1 MSDAGRAAGREE
13 QYVQAAAAFG
23 PALER
28 LARAYE
34 PDPDRRRDLLQEIHV
49 ALWRSLARFDGRC
62 SLRTWVYRVAHNT
75 ATSKVLRP
83 QTNAPKLM
91 ALDHAAEPIAAG
103 PSEEEAFDRRRAL
116 ERLHALIRQ
125 LRPLDRQV
133 MLLYLEQ
140 LDASSIADITGLSA
154 GNVATRVRRLKQRLI
169 QQFYEGEGN
178 EERRRHRDHGA
189 VAETDSRGED
199 DAAR

>member
-1 MSDAGRAAGREE
+1 MGDGPRASE
-13 QYVQAAAAFG
+13 QERRYLEAAATFG

-34 PDPDRRRDLLQEIHV
+34 RDDDKRSDLVQDMHI

-75 ATSKVLRP
+75 VTSKTLRP
-83 QTNAPKLM
+83 RTNAPTFV
-91 ALDHAAEPIAAG
+91 AIEDSLDSLAEGAAE
-103 PSEEEAFDRRRAL
+103 EQRLDRTRAV
-116 ERLHALIRQ
+116 ERLHDLIRR

-140 LDASSIADITGLSA
+140 LDAASIAEITGLSA
-154 GNVATRVRRLKQRLI
+154 ANVSTRVHRIKQVLVR
-169 QQFYEGEGN
+169 QF
-178 EERRRHRDHGA
+178 H
-189 VAETDSRGED
+189 ED
-199 DAAR
+199 ESDGQKT